1 MIPWTDSVKKSGA
14 LTIYIGTLAGSWANV
29 FRDAL
34 QEFNVLSSAYKLGVT
49 IKQSKQPPDG
59 DAGANIS
66 VETASGPISASYD
79 KETRSENFDG
89 GRLHG
94 RTMLFWRDPEN
105 VVEKAFIFLPS
116 QPKVNTPKGQRPVG
130 AGVMKVIAT
139 HELLHAC
146 GLDDA
151 DHSSDLFQANPRVNP
166 GDNAAGDKVLIGT
179 GPKSMPPLVL
189 DGATAKK
196 IQDLWT

>member
-1 MIPWTDSVKKSGA
+1 MIPWTDSIKKSGA

-59 DAGANIS
+59 DTGANIS

-94 RTMLFWRDPEN
+94 RTMLFWRDRKMSSRRRSFSCLASRRSIRQRASVRWVPE
-105 VVEKAFIFLPS
+105 S
-116 QPKVNTPKGQRPVG
+116 
-130 AGVMKVIAT
+130 
-139 HELLHAC
+139 
-146 GLDDA
+146 
-151 DHSSDLFQANPRVNP
+151 
-166 GDNAAGDKVLIGT
+166 
-179 GPKSMPPLVL
+179 
-189 DGATAKK
+189 
-196 IQDLWT
+196 

>member
-1 MIPWTDSVKKSGA
+1 
-14 LTIYIGTLAGSWANV
+14 
-29 FRDAL
+29 
-34 QEFNVLSSAYKLGVT
+34 
-49 IKQSKQPPDG
+49 
-59 DAGANIS
+59 
-66 VETASGPISASYD
+66 
-79 KETRSENFDG
+79 
-89 GRLHG
+89 
-94 RTMLFWRDPEN
+94 
-105 VVEKAFIFLPS
+105 
-116 QPKVNTPKGQRPVG
+116 
-130 AGVMKVIAT
+130 MKVIAT